1 MTKISSPATPPT
13 PSLSVQAL
21 VGAAIVLALSAAVL
35 AGWLAYGDGIYMAL
49 IDGVLAWCM

>member
-1 MTKISSPATPPT
+1 MTKISSPATRPT

-21 VGAAIVLALSAAVL
+21 VGAAIVLALSVAVL